1 MPFGPRAHVRAN
13 VHMFAPMWTIRVPP
27 LRSTLK
33 CSTRASKGSPQQR
46 KTPEEHPK
54 EPLRKQPRHASRNPL
69 SPTKRSAAL
78 APGGPQGDVAPLTPP
93 RQKVQAASWRRTTP
107 QRVETKVSKVDVAS
121 PLCKPPQKLPAARKV
136 ASEASEAD
144 VAPASSESKG
154 QGAFTPRGAL
164 PSWLGEKRDAEGGR
178 LFGCTVCAA
187 CAAAGGGRAGRIC
200 EVCVESGTLFQAIEL
215 QAACQDKISQSRHE
229 GPPPEAR

>member
-1 MPFGPRAHVRAN
+1 MPLGPRAHVRAI

-33 CSTRASKGSPQQR
+33 CSTRASKGSPQQSQGFVIQVLPR
-46 KTPEEHPK
+46 KRKAPEEHPK

-107 QRVETKVSKVDVAS
+107 QKVETKVSKVDVAS

-154 QGAFTPRGAL
+154 QGAFTPRGAF
-164 PSWLGEKRDAEGGR
+164 PSWLGEKRDAEGR

-187 CAAAGGGRAGRIC
+187 CAAAVTAC
-200 EVCVESGTLFQAIEL
+200 DVGTA
-215 QAACQDKISQSRHE
+215 AACA
-229 GPPPEAR
+229 EAVAAATKAEMADEW

>member
-1 MPFGPRAHVRAN
+1 
-13 VHMFAPMWTIRVPP
+13 MFAPMWTIRFPP

-33 CSTRASKGSPQQR
+33 CSTRASKGSPQQSQGFVNQVLPR
-46 KTPEEHPK
+46 KREAPEEHPK

-78 APGGPQGDVAPLTPP
+78 APGGPQGVAPLTPP

-107 QRVETKVSKVDVAS
+107 QKVETKVSQVDVVS
-121 PLCKPPQKLPAARKV
+121 LLCKPQEPPQKFLAAQKV

-144 VAPASSESKG
+144 VAPASSEGK
-154 QGAFTPRGAL
+154 GAF
-164 PSWLGEKRDAEGGR
+164 PSWLGEKRDAEGR

-187 CAAAGGGRAGRIC
+187 CAVAGGGPAGRIC

-215 QAACQDKISQSRHE
+215 PPACQDRISQSRH
-229 GPPPEAR
+229 GGRPPEGR

>member
-1 MPFGPRAHVRAN
+1 
-13 VHMFAPMWTIRVPP
+13 MFAPMWTIRVPP

-33 CSTRASKGSPQQR
+33 CSTRASKGSPQQSQGFAFQVLPR
-46 KTPEEHPK
+46 KRKAPEEHPK
-54 EPLRKQPRHASRNPL
+54 EPLRKQPHHASRNPL

-78 APGGPQGDVAPLTPP
+78 APGGPQGVAPLTPP
-93 RQKVQAASWRRTTP
+93 RQKVQAASWRGTTP

-154 QGAFTPRGAL
+154 PGAFWARSATP
-164 PSWLGEKRDAEGGR
+164 K
-178 LFGCTVCAA
+178 
-187 CAAAGGGRAGRIC
+187 AAGSSAAPCAPPAPLRGGP
-200 EVCVESGTLFQAIEL
+200 
-215 QAACQDKISQSRHE
+215 SRTDWQ
-229 GPPPEAR
+229 GLR